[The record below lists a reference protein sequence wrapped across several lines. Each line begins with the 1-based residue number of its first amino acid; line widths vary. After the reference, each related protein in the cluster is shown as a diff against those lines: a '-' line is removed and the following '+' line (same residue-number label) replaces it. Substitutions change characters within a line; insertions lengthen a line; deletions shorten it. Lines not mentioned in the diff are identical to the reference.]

1 MPDPGEKET
10 REEFLDRCMADGEAN
25 SDFPDAAQRFAFCS
39 SQWKH
44 SMAKNSGA
52 IVKLDQEQRVV
63 YGWASVIEED
73 GALVVDSQGDVID
86 EATLVKAAHEF
97 VIDFRTGKVMHN
109 GKKTGDLV
117 ESVVFT
123 ADLQK
128 ALGIDLKKIGWFVG
142 FKVRDDAAWEQV
154 KSGKLKAFSIGG
166 VGNRREMV

>member
-1 MPDPGEKET
+1 M
-10 REEFLDRCMADGEAN
+10 
-25 SDFPDAAQRFAFCS
+25 
-39 SQWKH
+39 
-44 SMAKNSGA
+44 
-52 IVKLDQEQRVV
+52 
-63 YGWASVIEED
+63 
-73 GALVVDSQGDVID
+73 ID